1 MYVGDSL
8 NTELGFFPK
17 YDASKHGSP
26 VDYLLDLLVQHGQ
39 NRTIEQRT
47 LMTNAKQEC
56 SGNVDTVVKVS
67 GEFDH
72 SKWHLNRLNGCLAT
86 SDCGKK
92 AARYTGEGTNYTRC
106 VRNNRD
112 IYSEQLVRAKEASIR
127 KAEKE
132 ALIKAGNAKRQAN
145 KNANTEH
152 LNSHNEAIKA
162 LTHINELLTTSKTW
176 KKHTP
181 SRF

>member
-1 MYVGDSL
+1 MDVGDSL

-92 AARYTGEGTNYTRC
+92 AAR
-106 VRNNRD
+106 
-112 IYSEQLVRAKEASIR
+112 IYRRGNKLYSVRA
-127 KAEKE
+127 
-132 ALIKAGNAKRQAN
+132 
-145 KNANTEH
+145 
-152 LNSHNEAIKA
+152 
-162 LTHINELLTTSKTW
+162 
-176 KKHTP
+176 
-181 SRF
+181 